1 MWRTPRDAPL
11 LLVDLAALVRVE
23 EVQGLLEARRMEQE
37 HQVVVAAIADKLD
50 HLGVILYGGND
61 LLNAERAAAVLV
73 DELEAAL
80 GGGKELARELGD
92 LLQCGLALRLAGR
105 GALLELVRE
114 RLLDTFLPARNVE
127 Q

>member
-1 MWRTPRDAPL
+1 MACRLHAIDARIL
-11 LLVDLAALVRVE
+11 THCLIST
-23 EVQGLLEARRMEQE
+23 Q
-37 HQVVVAAIADKLD
+37 
-50 HLGVILYGGND
+50 LG
-61 LLNAERAAAVLV
+61 AERAAAVLV

-80 GGGKELARELGD
+80 GGGKEFASELGNFF
-92 LLQCGLALRLAGR
+92 QCRLALRLAGR